1 MWTMVSV
8 NFSSEGA
15 KASEVDRILKNM
27 GFLTTLGENDYVY
40 KWEEENAATE
50 EDYRKLEDKVIKLID
65 DVQKRLKGKQ
75 VILRFRTIRS
85 L

>member
-1 MWTMVSV
+1 MVSI

-15 KASEVDRILKNM
+15 KASEVDRILKQI

-40 KWEEENAATE
+40 KWDKEEAANE
-50 EDYRKLEDKVIKLID
+50 EDYKKLEVRVINLID
-65 DVQKRLKGKQ
+65 QVQARLKGAH
-75 VILRFRTIRS
+75 VYLRFRTIRS

>member
-1 MWTMVSV
+1 MVSV

-50 EDYRKLEDKVIKLID
+50 EDYRKLEEKVIKLID
-65 DVQKRLKGKQ
+65 DVQKHLKGKH